1 MQSETNNNQNQSN
14 MKEFSPYKVTWVEL
28 IPNTGIVTKHDRKI
42 FGEFR
47 PSGKERTH
55 RKHFPSKEDAIS
67 WIKNF
72 DASRL
77 DKSYTCYLFTDKQF
91 SLAKAENGFA
101 IPYTTKQRNTPY
113 TLGK

>member
-1 MQSETNNNQNQSN
+1 MED
-14 MKEFSPYKVTWVEL
+14 FSHYNVTWVEL
-28 IPNTGIVTKHDRKI
+28 VPSAGIVTKHDRRI

-47 PSGKERTH
+47 PAGKERTH

-67 WIKNF
+67 WITNF

-77 DKSYTCYLFTDKQF
+77 DKSYTCYLFTDEQF
-91 SLAKAENGFA
+91 AIAKAENGFE
-101 IPYTTKQRNTPY
+101 IPYTRKQLENPY

>member
-42 FGEFR
+42 FGEFL
-47 PSGKERTH
+47 PAGKERTH

-77 DKSYTCYLFTDKQF
+77 DKAYTCYLFTDKQF
-91 SLAKAENGFA
+91 SLAKAENGLA
-101 IPYTTKQRNTPY
+101 IPYTRKQLENPY

>member
-1 MQSETNNNQNQSN
+1 MFTLS
-14 MKEFSPYKVTWVEL
+14 MDL
-28 IPNTGIVTKHDRKI
+28 
-42 FGEFR
+42 FR
-47 PSGKERTH
+47 PTSREF
-55 RKHFPSKEDAIS
+55 KHFNSIENAVIPHSLPETLPSKEDAIS

>member
-67 WIKNF
+67 WITNF

-77 DKSYTCYLFTDKQF
+77 DKAYTCYLFTDKQF

>member
-1 MQSETNNNQNQSN
+1 
-14 MKEFSPYKVTWVEL
+14 MKTLSPYKIYWVEI
-28 IPNTGIVTKHDRKI
+28 IPENGIVTKHDRKI

-47 PSGKERTH
+47 PAGKERTH
-55 RKHFPSKEDAIS
+55 RKHFSSKEDAIS

-77 DKSYTCYLFTDKQF
+77 NKSYTCYLFTDKQF
-91 SLAKAENGFA
+91 ALAKAENGFA
-101 IPYTTKQRNTPY
+101 IPYTRKQLENPY